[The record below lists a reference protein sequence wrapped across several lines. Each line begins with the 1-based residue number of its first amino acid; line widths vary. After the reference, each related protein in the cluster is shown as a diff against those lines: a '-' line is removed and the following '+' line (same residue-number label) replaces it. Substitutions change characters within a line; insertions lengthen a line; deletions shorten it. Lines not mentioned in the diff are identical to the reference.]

1 MRRSIREVEGAGA
14 VGADLPVPTV
24 TVAGGP
30 GVDFGGEPADT
41 GNEKNPTEVFP
52 TGEKRADAGP
62 GFYAA
67 GDAPA
72 RVNGL
77 HPAHGEFAIDLREA
91 LLGGGIVK
99 VEEFDAVVRV
109 EAADGS
115 NAGAAEAAGAVVE
128 DEEVRRGL
136 RVRGHRY
143 V

>member
-1 MRRSIREVEGAGA
+1 
-14 VGADLPVPTV
+14 
-24 TVAGGP
+24 
-30 GVDFGGEPADT
+30 
-41 GNEKNPTEVFP
+41 
-52 TGEKRADAGP
+52 
-62 GFYAA
+62 
-67 GDAPA
+67 
-72 RVNGL
+72 
-77 HPAHGEFAIDLREA
+77 
-91 LLGGGIVK
+91 VK